1 MWIKAEPCVV
11 WQTCPPCTRPFDV
24 ALSGLLDA
32 AIAMGDRQWKAAL
45 ERQIFGDEDDGED
58 PE

>member
-32 AIAMGDRQWKAAL
+32 AIVAGDMALKASLEAL
-45 ERQIFGDEDDGED
+45 VFDETGEVGDAE
-58 PE
+58 